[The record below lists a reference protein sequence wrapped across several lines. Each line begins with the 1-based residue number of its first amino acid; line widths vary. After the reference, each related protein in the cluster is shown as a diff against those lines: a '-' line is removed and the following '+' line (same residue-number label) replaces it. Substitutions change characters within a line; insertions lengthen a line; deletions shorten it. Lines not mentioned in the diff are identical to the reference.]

1 METRKKFRGFSF
13 VYKKWVFGYYRY
25 SKLNNE
31 HLIMAD
37 RDYTVDERSVGQYIG
52 LKDRNGRDIY
62 EGDIV
67 EMNHKTI
74 FNLQS
79 KKYTAIVVYDI
90 DKARFWIESDTI
102 DTKYFSMESLLDYEV
117 VGSVY
122 EKLSK
127 K

>member
-1 METRKKFRGFSF
+1 
-13 VYKKWVFGYYRY
+13 
-25 SKLNNE
+25 
-31 HLIMAD
+31 
-37 RDYTVDERSVGQYIG
+37 
-52 LKDRNGRDIY
+52 
-62 EGDIV
+62 
-67 EMNHKTI
+67 
-74 FNLQS
+74 
-79 KKYTAIVVYDI
+79 VVYDI